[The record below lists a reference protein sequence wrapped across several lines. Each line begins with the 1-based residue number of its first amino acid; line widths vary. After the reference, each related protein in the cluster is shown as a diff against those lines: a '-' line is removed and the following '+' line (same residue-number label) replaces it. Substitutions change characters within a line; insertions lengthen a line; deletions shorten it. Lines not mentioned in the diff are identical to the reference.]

1 MSDIEIPRFW
11 PEMLGDERK
20 EKNNRALEEA
30 SEGGKTFIFLV
41 FWRMRRPVNMDH
53 KWGRALGGGWVGG
66 ARIPGMREWGKV
78 LRFRIVWDGIEFRDG
93 LLGFIQEEGYPF
105 LCK

>member
-1 MSDIEIPRFW
+1 M
-11 PEMLGDERK
+11 
-20 EKNNRALEEA
+20 
-30 SEGGKTFIFLV
+30 
-41 FWRMRRPVNMDH
+41 
-53 KWGRALGGGWVGG
+53 GG
-66 ARIPGMREWGKV
+66 ARIPGMGEWGKV